1 MTNIVKKYS
10 MNAKGILSIDGDIVG
25 LENTDT
31 GEFFQLSTLL
41 EDFKD
46 RLVKLSI
53 NYDEDYE

>member
-1 MTNIVKKYS
+1 MANIVKKYS

-31 GEFFQLSTLL
+31 GALFRLSTLL

>member
-1 MTNIVKKYS
+1 MANIVKKYS

-31 GEFFQLSTLL
+31 GALFQLSTLL
-41 EDFKD
+41 EAFKD

>member
-1 MTNIVKKYS
+1 MANIVKKYS
-10 MNAKGILSIDGDIVG
+10 MNIKGILSIDEGVVG
-25 LENTDT
+25 VENTDT
-31 GEFFQLSTLL
+31 GEFFPLSTLL

>member
-1 MTNIVKKYS
+1 MANIVKKYS

-31 GEFFQLSTLL
+31 GAPFQLSTLL

>member
-1 MTNIVKKYS
+1 MANIVKKYS

-31 GEFFQLSTLL
+31 GELFQLSVLL

>member
-1 MTNIVKKYS
+1 MANIVKKYS
-10 MNAKGILSIDGDIVG
+10 MNAKGILSIDGDVVG

-31 GEFFQLSTLL
+31 GELIQLSTLL
-41 EDFKD
+41 EDFQD

>member
-1 MTNIVKKYS
+1 MVNIVKKYS
-10 MNAKGILSIDGDIVG
+10 MNAKGILSIDGDIVA
-25 LENTDT
+25 LENIDT
-31 GEFFQLSTLL
+31 GEMIQLSVLL

>member
-1 MTNIVKKYS
+1 MANIVLKYAL
-10 MNAKGILSIDGDIVG
+10 NAKGILSIDGDIVG

-31 GEFFQLSTLL
+31 GELIHLSTLL

>member
-1 MTNIVKKYS
+1 MANIVKKYS
-10 MNAKGILSIDGDIVG
+10 MNVKGILSIDGDIVG

-31 GEFFQLSTLL
+31 GALFQLSTLL

>member
-1 MTNIVKKYS
+1 MANIVKKYS

-31 GEFFQLSTLL
+31 GELFQLSTLL

>member
-1 MTNIVKKYS
+1 MANIVKKYS

-46 RLVKLSI
+46 RLVKLGI

>member
-1 MTNIVKKYS
+1 MANIVKKYS
-10 MNAKGILSIDGDIVG
+10 MNAKGILSVDGDIVG

-31 GEFFQLSTLL
+31 GKLIQLSTLL

>member
-31 GEFFQLSTLL
+31 GELIQLSTLL

>member
-1 MTNIVKKYS
+1 MANIVKKYN
-10 MNAKGILSIDGDIVG
+10 MNAKGILSIDGDIIA

-31 GEFFQLSTLL
+31 GEMIQLSVLL

>member
-1 MTNIVKKYS
+1 MANIVKKYS
-10 MNAKGILSIDGDIVG
+10 MKAKGILYIDGDIVG

-31 GEFFQLSTLL
+31 GELIQLSTLL

>member
-1 MTNIVKKYS
+1 MANIVKKYS
-10 MNAKGILSIDGDIVG
+10 MSAKGSLSIDGDIVG

-31 GEFFQLSTLL
+31 GELIQLSTLL

>member
-1 MTNIVKKYS
+1 MANIVKKYS
-10 MNAKGILSIDGDIVG
+10 MSAKGILSIDGDIVG

-31 GEFFQLSTLL
+31 GELFQLSTLL

>member
-1 MTNIVKKYS
+1 MANIVKKYS
-10 MNAKGILSIDGDIVG
+10 MNAKGILSIDGDIVA
-25 LENTDT
+25 LEDTDT
-31 GEFFQLSTLL
+31 GELIQLSTLL

>member
-1 MTNIVKKYS
+1 MANIVKKYS

-31 GEFFQLSTLL
+31 GALFQLSTLL

-53 NYDEDYE
+53 NSDEDDE

>member
-1 MTNIVKKYS
+1 MANIVKKYS
-10 MNAKGILSIDGDIVG
+10 MNAKGILSIDGDVIA

-31 GEFFQLSTLL
+31 GELIQLSTLL

-46 RLVKLSI
+46 KLVKLSI

>member
-46 RLVKLSI
+46 RFVKLSI

>member
-1 MTNIVKKYS
+1 MANIVKKYS

-31 GEFFQLSTLL
+31 GKLIQLSTLL

>member
-1 MTNIVKKYS
+1 MANIVKKHS

-31 GEFFQLSTLL
+31 GALFQLSTLL

>member
-1 MTNIVKKYS
+1 MANIVKKYS

-25 LENTDT
+25 LGNTDT
-31 GEFFQLSTLL
+31 GELIRLSTLL

>member
-1 MTNIVKKYS
+1 MANIVKKYS

-31 GEFFQLSTLL
+31 GTLFQLSTLL

>member
-1 MTNIVKKYS
+1 MANIVKKYS

-31 GEFFQLSTLL
+31 GALLQLSTLL

>member
-1 MTNIVKKYS
+1 MANIVKKYS